1 MFSSRDVVSTFG
13 VLGLIFS
20 FQTIMDNILY
30 SVCISTWKPEGI
42 RRVYYI
48 NLPILDSTEYVVS
61 WQAHENAQVPA
72 ELAKRNDVRI
82 FRFGGRGISANRNNA
97 LSHARGLVSLTA
109 DDDLVYDASFLKGAL
124 SKALDLEAPALA
136 VFSYDGP
143 DAPLFPQKEMILERT
158 LPKGFIT
165 PAFVIALRRAATNN
179 PWPLMFDLRF
189 GPGST
194 LGLDAAED
202 EMIVLAAR
210 KKKIPRHYF
219 PIKICTHPGLSTG
232 HRRPTPGVLR
242 SSGVYIA
249 KEYPLTALPRI
260 ILKAYRLR
268 RKYSVGFLA
277 TLRPLL
283 RGYLKS
289 FRIKL

>member
-1 MFSSRDVVSTFG
+1 
-13 VLGLIFS
+13 
-20 FQTIMDNILY
+20 MDNILY

-42 RRVYYI
+42 RRVSSM

-109 DDDLVYDASFLKGAL
+109 DDDLVYDAPALKNAL
-124 SKALDLEAPALA
+124 ERTIDMDGSALA
-136 VFSYDGP
+136 VFAYDGP
-143 DAPLFPQKEMILERT
+143 DAPEFPEDETALGRT
-158 LPKGFIT
+158 LPKGFVT
-165 PAFVIALRRAATNN
+165 PAFVIALKRESVQAL
-179 PWPLMFDLRF
+179 WPLNFDIRF

-260 ILKAYRLR
+260 ILKASRLR
-268 RKYSVGFLA
+268 RAHSVGFLA